1 MSMIEL
7 VITLGL
13 LELELFELVRKLYC
27 KRVILH
33 DRCHDR
39 HKVNCECG
47 LPHYTDI
54 VIVLAYD

>member
-33 DRCHDR
+33 DVTIGT
-39 HKVNCECG
+39 KLIVNVDFHTIQT
-47 LPHYTDI
+47 L
-54 VIVLAYD
+54 L